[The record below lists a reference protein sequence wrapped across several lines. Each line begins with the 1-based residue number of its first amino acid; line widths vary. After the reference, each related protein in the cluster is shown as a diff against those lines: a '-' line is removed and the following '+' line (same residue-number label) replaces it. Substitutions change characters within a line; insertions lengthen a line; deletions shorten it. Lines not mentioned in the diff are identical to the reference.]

1 VHEEAAMRKALERIV
16 SVAGDC
22 ILDINLSDVET
33 VNGNPSVLGNW
44 VRIAQEVV
52 SRGGAIRRDR

>member
-1 VHEEAAMRKALERIV
+1 MRKALERIV

-52 SRGGAIRRDR
+52 SRGPAI